1 MIRSQILPKD
11 ILPIFNDAMAET
23 GKPMVPFDWKSELAR
38 KGHKVILSGQPVAMH
53 CHHYNINLQKTI
65 EDNLGSEGIGLLF
78 RSVEEASYQSFQHF
92 LNQYPQI
99 KTLKSKLEMAGI
111 LFQNCG
117 LGVLHFERVRPGGGQ
132 VVSPSSH
139 HVTGWLAKHGRRG
152 TPGCH
157 FTRGWV
163 AGVLEAIYSHAPGYY
178 AVEEK
183 RCKMM
188 RDESCV
194 FQIKEA

>member
-1 MIRSQILPKD
+1 MAL
-11 ILPIFNDAMAET
+11 FN
-23 GKPMVPFDWKSELAR
+23 WKNELAR
-38 KGHKVILSGQPVAMH
+38 KGHKVILSGQPIAMH

-65 EDNLGSEGIGLLF
+65 EDTLGDEGIELLF
-78 RSVEEASYQSFQHF
+78 RSAEEASYQYFQHL

-99 KTLKSKLEMAGI
+99 KTIKSKLEMAAI
-111 LFQNCG
+111 LYQNSG
-117 LGVLHFERVRPGGGQ
+117 LGVLHFERVRPVGGH

-139 HVTGWLAKHGRRG
+139 HVTGWLAKHGRRD

-157 FTRGWV
+157 FARGWV
-163 AGVLEAIYSHAPGYY
+163 AGALEAIYGRSAGFYS
-178 AVEEK
+178 VEER

-188 RDESCV
+188 RDEACA

>member
-1 MIRSQILPKD
+1 
-11 ILPIFNDAMAET
+11 MAI
-23 GKPMVPFDWKSELAR
+23 FDWKSELAR
-38 KGHKVILSGQPVAMH
+38 KGHQVILFGQPAAMH

-65 EDNLGSEGIGLLF
+65 EDNLGNEGIGLLF
-78 RSVEEASYQSFQHF
+78 RSVEEASYTSIQHL
-92 LNQYPQI
+92 LNQYSQI
-99 KTLKSKLEMAGI
+99 KTLKSKLEMAEI

-117 LGVLHFERVRPGGGQ
+117 LGVIHFERVLPGGGH

-139 HVTGWLAKHGRRG
+139 HVTGWLAKHGRRD

-163 AGVLEAIYSHAPGYY
+163 AGALAAIYSHSMGFY

-183 RCKMM
+183 SCKMM
-188 RDESCV
+188 LDTECT
-194 FQIKEA
+194 FHIAEA